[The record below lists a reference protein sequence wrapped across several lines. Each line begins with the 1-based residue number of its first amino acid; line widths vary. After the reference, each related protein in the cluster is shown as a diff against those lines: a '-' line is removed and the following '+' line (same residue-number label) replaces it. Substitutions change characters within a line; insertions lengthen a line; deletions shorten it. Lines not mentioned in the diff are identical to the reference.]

1 MATRPACQLKE
12 DDASLKGPSS
22 DGALAMSA
30 SNEEQT
36 ENTQSCITPGNPVF
50 SCTFNP
56 SCKGPTPT
64 PWSKPQ
70 NPLYRT
76 TSGEYGL
83 YPPTPETTPCT
94 FHPRTQKFTNH
105 LGCTGM
111 YRDTCFNTT
120 VDRSRVYD
128 CPNLQHTI

>member
-1 MATRPACQLKE
+1 M
-12 DDASLKGPSS
+12 SS
-22 DGALAMSA
+22 SSEKQA
-30 SNEEQT
+30 
-36 ENTQSCITPGNPVF
+36 ENTQACITPGNPVF

-56 SCKGPTPT
+56 SFKGPPAT

-70 NPLYRT
+70 NALYRT
-76 TSGEYGL
+76 TSADYGL
-83 YPPTPETTPCT
+83 YPPCAETTACT
-94 FHPRTQKFTNH
+94 FHPRTQKFTKH
-105 LGCTGM
+105 LSRSGM